1 MSEPQISVQDILNAS
16 AGCLQKQMYVYFT
29 TPANG
34 LGPVME
40 NLDDHLKFQ
49 VELEQKG
56 VMFGAGP
63 FWTDDEQRWEGE
75 GMIIIRAGSL
85 AEAREIAASDPM
97 HASGA
102 RTFTIRPWLMNEGS
116 VTMRVTYSDGGREVI

>member
-1 MSEPQISVQDILNAS
+1 MSEPQISAQDVLNAS

-29 TPANG
+29 KPANG

-40 NLDDHLKFQ
+40 NLEEHLKFQ
-49 VELEQKG
+49 VEIEQKG

-75 GMIIIRAGSL
+75 GMIIIRAESL
-85 AEAREIAASDPM
+85 AEARKIAESDPM

-102 RTFTIRPWLMNEGS
+102 RTFTIRPWLMNEGM
-116 VTMRVTYSDGGREVI
+116 VTMKVTYSDGGREII

>member
-1 MSEPQISVQDILNAS
+1 MSEPQISAQDVLNAS

-29 TPANG
+29 KPANG

-40 NLDDHLKFQ
+40 NLEEHLKFQ
-49 VELEQKG
+49 VEIEQKG
-56 VMFGAGP
+56 IMFGAGP

-75 GMIIIRAGSL
+75 GMIIIRAESL
-85 AEAREIAASDPM
+85 AEARKIAESDPM

-102 RTFTIRPWLMNEGS
+102 RTFTIRPWLMNEGM
-116 VTMRVTYSDGGREVI
+116 VTMKVTYSDGGREII

>member
-1 MSEPQISVQDILNAS
+1 MSEPQISVQDILNAR

-29 TPANG
+29 TPVNG
-34 LGPVME
+34 LVPVME

>member
-85 AEAREIAASDPM
+85 AEARESAASDPM

>member
-1 MSEPQISVQDILNAS
+1 MGEPQISVQDILNAS

>member
-1 MSEPQISVQDILNAS
+1 MSEPQISAQDVLNAS

-29 TPANG
+29 KPANG

-40 NLDDHLKFQ
+40 NLEEHLKFQ
-49 VELEQKG
+49 VEIEQKG

-75 GMIIIRAGSL
+75 GMIIIRAESL
-85 AEAREIAASDPM
+85 AEARKIAESDPM

-102 RTFTIRPWLMNEGS
+102 RTFTIRPWLMNEGM
-116 VTMRVTYSDGGREVI
+116 VTMKVTYSDGRREII

>member
-1 MSEPQISVQDILNAS
+1 MSEPQISVQDVLNAS

-40 NLDDHLKFQ
+40 NLEDHLKFQ

-63 FWTDDEQRWEGE
+63 FWTDDERRWEGE

-85 AEAREIAASDPM
+85 AEARKIAASDPM

-102 RTFTIRPWLMNEGS
+102 RTFTIRPWLMNEGA

>member
-1 MSEPQISVQDILNAS
+1 MSEPQITAQDVLNAS

-29 TPANG
+29 KPANG

-40 NLDDHLKFQ
+40 NLEEHLKFQ
-49 VELEQKG
+49 VEIEQKG
-56 VMFGAGP
+56 IMFGAGP

-75 GMIIIRAGSL
+75 GMIIIRAESL
-85 AEAREIAASDPM
+85 AEARKIAESDPM

-102 RTFTIRPWLMNEGS
+102 RTFTIRPWLMNEGC

>member
-1 MSEPQISVQDILNAS
+1 MNEPQISVQDILNAS

-40 NLDDHLKFQ
+40 NLEGHLKFQ

-56 VMFGAGP
+56 VHV
-63 FWTDDEQRWEGE
+63 RR
-75 GMIIIRAGSL
+75 RAL
-85 AEAREIAASDPM
+85 
-97 HASGA
+97 
-102 RTFTIRPWLMNEGS
+102 L
-116 VTMRVTYSDGGREVI
+116 DGG

>member
-1 MSEPQISVQDILNAS
+1 MSEPQISARDVLNAS

-29 TPANG
+29 RPANG
-34 LGPVME
+34 MGPVME
-40 NLDDHLKFQ
+40 NLEEHLKFQ

-63 FWTDDEQRWEGE
+63 FWTDDEERWEGE
-75 GMIIIRAGSL
+75 GMVIIRAGSL
-85 AEAREIAASDPM
+85 TEARRIAESDPM

-102 RTFTIRPWLMNEGS
+102 REFTIRPWLLNEGS
-116 VTMRVTYSDGGREVI
+116 VTMRITYSDGGREVM

>member
-1 MSEPQISVQDILNAS
+1 MSEPQISVQDVLNAS

-40 NLDDHLKFQ
+40 NLEDHLKFQ

-75 GMIIIRAGSL
+75 GMIIIRAESL
-85 AEAREIAASDPM
+85 AEARKIAASDPM

-102 RTFTIRPWLMNEGS
+102 RTFTIRPWLMNEGA
-116 VTMRVTYSDGGREVI
+116 VTMKVTYSDGGREVI